1 MGMSLVNLGDL
12 GLNGRELEKL
22 GGGSQ
27 KGGDGGGSIGAYSGI
42 RLRTLDFISIKV
54 FCRRREGRRDL
65 RIYF

>member
-1 MGMSLVNLGDL
+1 MGGSW
-12 GLNGRELEKL
+12 RSW
-22 GGGSQ
+22 GGGEGH
-27 KGGDGGGSIGAYSGI
+27 KRWGDGGGSIGAYSGI